1 MKNKKSCSKNKM
13 ILFCFIMILV
23 IAGALIAYY
32 QFMKRQQSE
41 ETVKTPVTATD
52 KLIDKDIENG
62 YPETP
67 AEVLELW
74 GRITQNLYNNAGGD
88 EVDKLAKQLRIMY
101 SSELLE
107 QNEESAHI
115 EKLRKELETFREN
128 KIKILNY
135 STDTGSNIQYK
146 TVNNRQCAYMRLSF
160 LLTKSQRGY
169 MKMYQD
175 FVLTKEDDKWKVV
188 GFQESEQES
197 VSDEE
202 AEKSK

>member
-1 MKNKKSCSKNKM
+1 MKNKKSNRNKIIM
-13 ILFCFIMILV
+13 FCFIMCLV
-23 IAGALIAYY
+23 VVGALIAYY
-32 QFMKRQQSE
+32 QFLRRQQSE

-62 YPETP
+62 YPDTP

-88 EVDKLAKQLRIMY
+88 AVDKLAKQLRVMY

-115 EKLRKELETFREN
+115 EKLKKELETFREN

-146 TVNNRQCAYMRLSF
+146 TVNGRECAYMRLSF
-160 LLTKSQRGY
+160 LLTRSQRGY

-175 FVLTKEDDKWKVV
+175 FVLAKEDDKWKVI
-188 GFQESEQES
+188 GFQETQQES

-202 AEKSK
+202 AAESK

>member
-1 MKNKKSCSKNKM
+1 MKGKKSSRNKIIM
-13 ILFCFIMILV
+13 FCFIMCLV
-23 IAGALIAYY
+23 IVGALIAYY
-32 QFMKRQQSE
+32 QFMRRQQSE
-41 ETVKTPVTATD
+41 ETVKSPVTATD

-62 YPETP
+62 YPDTP
-67 AEVLELW
+67 AEVLDLW
-74 GRITQNLYNNAGGD
+74 GRITQNLYNDAGED
-88 EVDKLAKQLRIMY
+88 EIEKLAKQLRVMY

-107 QNEESAHI
+107 HNEESAHI

-146 TVNNRQCAYMRLSF
+146 TVNGRECAYTRISYM
-160 LLTKSQRGY
+160 LTRSQRGY

-188 GFQESEQES
+188 GFQESEKEDVSES
-197 VSDEE
+197 E

>member
-1 MKNKKSCSKNKM
+1 MKNKKSNRNKIIM
-13 ILFCFIMILV
+13 FCFIMCLV
-23 IAGALIAYY
+23 VVGALIAYY
-32 QFMKRQQSE
+32 QFMRRQQSE

-62 YPETP
+62 YPDTP

-74 GRITQNLYNNAGGD
+74 GRITQNLYNDAGGD
-88 EVDKLAKQLRIMY
+88 EVDKLAKQLRVMY

-115 EKLRKELETFREN
+115 EKLKKELETFREN

-146 TVNNRQCAYMRLSF
+146 TVNGRECAYMRLSF
-160 LLTKSQRGY
+160 LLTRSQRGY

-175 FVLTKEDDKWKVV
+175 FVLAKEDDKWKVI
-188 GFQESEQES
+188 GFQESQQES

-202 AEKSK
+202 AAESK

>member
-1 MKNKKSCSKNKM
+1 MKNKKSNRNKIIM
-13 ILFCFIMILV
+13 FCFIMCLV
-23 IAGALIAYY
+23 VVGALIAYY
-32 QFMKRQQSE
+32 QFMRRQQSE
-41 ETVKTPVTATD
+41 DTVKTPVTATD

-62 YPETP
+62 YPDTP

-74 GRITQNLYNNAGGD
+74 GRITQNLYNDAGGD
-88 EVDKLAKQLRIMY
+88 EVDKLAKQLRVMY

-115 EKLRKELETFREN
+115 EKLKKELETFREN

-146 TVNNRQCAYMRLSF
+146 TVNGRECAYMRLSF
-160 LLTKSQRGY
+160 LLTRSQRGY

-175 FVLTKEDDKWKVV
+175 FVLAKEDDKWKVI
-188 GFQESEQES
+188 GFQETQQES

-202 AEKSK
+202 AAESK

>member
-1 MKNKKSCSKNKM
+1 MKNKKSNRNKIIM
-13 ILFCFIMILV
+13 FCFIMCLV
-23 IAGALIAYY
+23 VVGALIAYY
-32 QFMKRQQSE
+32 QFMRRQQSE

-62 YPETP
+62 YPDTP

-74 GRITQNLYNNAGGD
+74 GRITQNLYNDAGGD
-88 EVDKLAKQLRIMY
+88 EVDKLAKQLRVMY

-115 EKLRKELETFREN
+115 EKLKKELETFREN

-146 TVNNRQCAYMRLSF
+146 TVNGRECAYMRLSF
-160 LLTKSQRGY
+160 LLTRSQRGY

-175 FVLTKEDDKWKVV
+175 FVLAKEDNKWKVI
-188 GFQESEQES
+188 GFQETQQES

-202 AEKSK
+202 AAESK

>member
-1 MKNKKSCSKNKM
+1 MKNKKSNRNKIIM
-13 ILFCFIMILV
+13 FCFIMCLV
-23 IAGALIAYY
+23 VVGALIAYY
-32 QFMKRQQSE
+32 QFMRRQQSE

-62 YPETP
+62 YPDTP

-74 GRITQNLYNNAGGD
+74 GRITQNLYNDAGGD
-88 EVDKLAKQLRIMY
+88 EVDKLAKQLRVMY

-115 EKLRKELETFREN
+115 EKLKKELEAFREN

-146 TVNNRQCAYMRLSF
+146 TVNGRECAYMRLSF
-160 LLTKSQRGY
+160 LLTRSQRGY

-175 FVLTKEDDKWKVV
+175 FVLAKEDDKWKVI
-188 GFQESEQES
+188 GFQETQQES

-202 AEKSK
+202 AAESK